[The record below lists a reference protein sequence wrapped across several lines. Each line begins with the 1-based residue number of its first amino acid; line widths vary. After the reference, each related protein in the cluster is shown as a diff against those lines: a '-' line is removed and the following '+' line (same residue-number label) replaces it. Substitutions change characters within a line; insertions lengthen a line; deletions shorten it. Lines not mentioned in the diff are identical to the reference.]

1 MWICGRPYPSDAGTG
16 PSKRNLPE
24 RSVRTLPRPRGP
36 YPFGPACQRTIRAP
50 ATGLQSVPRT
60 RPYRT
65 CPVPIFARRGAARPL
80 CWNGPAPSF
89 RVGWQA
95 VDSPDAVRASAPP
108 AVAAVRRHASIR
120 SIAVQ
125 DRRRPL
131 DSEWRLTAS
140 RLFEPSPT
148 RSGSSAPNAHSCR
161 VPSFAVYCD
170 LRRLQVA
177 PFYSPGADEKNADG
191 HRCDN
196 DDSDRVRPVAERSRA
211 DEPER

>member
-1 MWICGRPYPSDAGTG
+1 MWMCGRPNPSDAGTG
-16 PSKRNLPE
+16 PSKRNLPA

-36 YPFGPACQRTIRAP
+36 YPFGPACQRTTRAP

-108 AVAAVRRHASIR
+108 AAAAVRRHASIR

-125 DRRRPL
+125 DRPRPL
-131 DSEWRLTAS
+131 NAEARLMAPPSLSRPAASEVTPAAA
-140 RLFEPSPT
+140 
-148 RSGSSAPNAHSCR
+148 SAPSLTHCPRLSPR
-161 VPSFAVYCD
+161 LIRSPVD
-170 LRRLQVA
+170 LTRA
-177 PFYSPGADEKNADG
+177 PCFHAL
-191 HRCDN
+191 
-196 DDSDRVRPVAERSRA
+196 
-211 DEPER
+211 

>member
-1 MWICGRPYPSDAGTG
+1 MWMCGRPNPSDAGTG
-16 PSKRNLPE
+16 PSKRNLPA

-36 YPFGPACQRTIRAP
+36 YPFGPACQRTTRAP

-108 AVAAVRRHASIR
+108 AAAAVRRHASIR

-131 DSEWRLTAS
+131 DAEARLMAPPLSEP
-140 RLFEPSPT
+140 PSGK
-148 RSGSSAPNAHSCR
+148 RGHAGCGFGSFPHALSAPLATLDSQPCR
-161 VPSFAVYCD
+161 SHP
-170 LRRLQVA
+170 
-177 PFYSPGADEKNADG
+177 
-191 HRCDN
+191 
-196 DDSDRVRPVAERSRA
+196 RSLLPRSLS
-211 DEPER
+211 